1 MDNDATAA
9 ALGEHWRGI
18 GDGAES
24 FIYLYL
30 GAGIGGG
37 LVLDGQAYRGLRGN
51 TGEISHIQVDPD
63 GPACECGA
71 HGCLAL
77 FTNPDGLLR
86 EAARVALEAP
96 PTRPVADPPDDA
108 RGARRASRPAHR
120 SRASSAPASTS
131 RSVVVEC
138 SRVLDPELIVLG
150 GPLRADYS
158 AGRSAH
164 AIEQALE
171 AHRRARGPTAARGRS
186 RPADQT
192 RASSA
197 RRPSSCTT
205 STRRRR
211 AS

>member
-1 MDNDATAA
+1 MLHPRSWSHFPLAGAVADALDLRVIMDNDATAA

-30 GAGIGGG
+30 GVGIGGG

-86 EAARVALEAP
+86 EAPGSR
-96 PTRPVADPPDDA
+96 
-108 RGARRASRPAHR
+108 SRPRH
-120 SRASSAPASTS
+120 
-131 RSVVVEC
+131 
-138 SRVLDPELIVLG
+138 
-150 GPLRADYS
+150 
-158 AGRSAH
+158 
-164 AIEQALE
+164 
-171 AHRRARGPTAARGRS
+171 AARGR
-186 RPADQT
+186 PAHDP
-192 RASSA
+192 
-197 RRPSSCTT
+197 RRPRGAPRSA
-205 STRRRR
+205 
-211 AS
+211 ASPP